1 MRFFQSALLAVS
13 ALASVALAQSSTLS
27 FTNVPTSVIVGQSY
41 KIEWKTTDTT
51 SVRLL
56 SDLSSESE
64 LINRIARHHYSAQGP
79 LWKPSDHFH
88 FDLYEPSP
96 KSVLNNLLTKAL
108 VATATGTAYTWIPD
122 KSLADGSDY
131 ALQITQGNQINYS
144 GQISL
149 SGGSLSAISS
159 SASAS
164 ASSSVSASSSAS
176 AASVSSS
183 VLSTAITGNSTA
195 SVTPSVSAASTGKG
209 NSTISTATLSATVK
223 ITSAASTGASGTPT
237 TAAQGAP
244 TGAAG
249 QLGSSPMALIFGAVA
264 AMAYLN

>member
-27 FTNVPTSVIVGQSY
+27 FTNVPTSVIVGKSY
-41 KIEWKTTDTT
+41 TIEWKTTDTT
-51 SVRLL
+51 SPITITLRK
-56 SDLSSESE
+56 
-64 LINRIARHHYSAQGP
+64 GP
-79 LWKPSDHFH
+79 SG
-88 FDLYEPSP
+88 
-96 KSVLNNLLTKAL
+96 NLQTISTLTS
-108 VATATGTAYTWIPD
+108 TATGTTYTWIPD
-122 KSLADGSDY
+122 KSLADGTDY
-131 ALQITQGNQINYS
+131 ALQITQGTQINYS

-209 NSTISTATLSATVK
+209 NSTISTATLSATIKVTSA

>member
-13 ALASVALAQSSTLS
+13 ALASMALAQSSTLL
-27 FTNVPTSVIVGQSY
+27 FTNVPTSVTVGKSY
-41 KIEWKTTDTT
+41 TIEWKTTDTT
-51 SVRLL
+51 SPITITLRKGPSGNLQT
-56 SDLSSESE
+56 
-64 LINRIARHHYSAQGP
+64 IAT
-79 LWKPSDHFH
+79 
-88 FDLYEPSP
+88 
-96 KSVLNNLLTKAL
+96 LTS
-108 VATATGTAYTWIPD
+108 TATGTTYTWIPD

-159 SASAS
+159 AASASAS
-164 ASSSVSASSSAS
+164 ASSGVSTSSSAS
-176 AASVSSS
+176 AASVSHS
-183 VLSTAITGNSTA
+183 VLSMTTGNSTA
-195 SVTPSVSAASTGKG
+195 SATSSVSAASTGKG
-209 NSTISTATLSATVK
+209 NSTISTATLPATIK
-223 ITSAASTGASGTPT
+223 ITSAITSAVSTGASGTQ
-237 TAAQGAP
+237 TASQGAP

>member
-1 MRFFQSALLAVS
+1 MRFFQPALLAVS
-13 ALASVALAQSSTLS
+13 ALASMALAQSATLL
-27 FTNVPTSVIVGQSY
+27 FTKVPTSATVGTSY
-41 KIEWKTTDTT
+41 TLEWKTNDST
-51 SVRLL
+51 SPVTILL
-56 SDLSSESE
+56 
-64 LINRIARHHYSAQGP
+64 RKG
-79 LWKPSDHFH
+79 PSD
-88 FDLYEPSP
+88 
-96 KSVLNNLLTKAL
+96 NLKTISTLTS
-108 VATATGTAYTWIPD
+108 TGAGGSYTWIPD
-122 KSLADGSDY
+122 KSLVDGTDY

-183 VLSTAITGNSTA
+183 VLSTTAITGNSTA
-195 SVTPSVSAASTGKG
+195 SVTPSLSAASTGKG

-223 ITSAASTGASGTPT
+223 ITSAASTGGASGTPT